1 MSESLQEKLDQ
12 AAKELEVILADL
24 LQKIDKGE
32 DI

>member
-12 AAKELEVILADL
+12 AAKELEIVLAEL
-24 LQKIDKGE
+24 LQKIERGE

>member
-1 MSESLQEKLDQ
+1 MSESLQEKLNQ
-12 AAKELEVILADL
+12 AAKELEIILADL

>member
-12 AAKELEVILADL
+12 AAKELEIILAEL
-24 LQKIDKGE
+24 LQKIERGE

>member
-32 DI
+32 NI